1 MARSANQKLKCLYL
15 RQFLL
20 ENTDEAHPVT
30 VSQMIDYLARHDI
43 AAERKSIYDDI
54 DGLRSYGL
62 DIEYRKAQDGGY
74 FIANRGV
81 PASRAEAACRRRA
94 EQ

>member
-43 AAERKSIYDDI
+43 AA
-54 DGLRSYGL
+54 
-62 DIEYRKAQDGGY
+62 
-74 FIANRGV
+74 
-81 PASRAEAACRRRA
+81 
-94 EQ
+94 